1 MDEYVFGAL
10 EAGACGI
17 LLKDSSMTDLVEGVR
32 RAALGEGLV
41 DASLTPRGIAEFT
54 PSSEVLTPRELDCV
68 AQLCQGMSNNEIA
81 ATLFLEPSTV
91 KTHLSSAMAKTG
103 THNRVQLVIW
113 AFRNGVVE

>member
-1 MDEYVFGAL
+1 MATAAASRAVYGRLPPTDPINLTV
-10 EAGACGI
+10 CGR
-17 LLKDSSMTDLVEGVR
+17 LPLTSRDS
-32 RAALGEGLV
+32 
-41 DASLTPRGIAEFT
+41 
-54 PSSEVLTPRELDCV
+54 LTPRELDCV